1 MSRAVVSEL
10 VRRAACEPLYDLD
23 PQTGASI
30 EVFYADQVLA
40 ASFGTRPGWFFW
52 TCRPGCLPDDL
63 PRGPF
68 ATSYLAYRDAA
79 TGWMVTGRNRDC
91 S

>member
-1 MSRAVVSEL
+1 MSRAVASEL

-40 ASFGTRPGWFFW
+40 ASFGTRPGWFW
-52 TCRPGCLPDDL
+52 WASRAGLPPNDL
-63 PRGPF
+63 PKGPF
-68 ATSYLAYRDAA
+68 ATSYLAYRDA
-79 TGWMVTGRNRDC
+79 TTRWMVTGRNRDC

>member
-1 MSRAVVSEL
+1 MSRAVASEL

-40 ASFGTRPGWFFW
+40 ASFGTRPGW
-52 TCRPGCLPDDL
+52 
-63 PRGPF
+63 
-68 ATSYLAYRDAA
+68 
-79 TGWMVTGRNRDC
+79 
-91 S
+91 